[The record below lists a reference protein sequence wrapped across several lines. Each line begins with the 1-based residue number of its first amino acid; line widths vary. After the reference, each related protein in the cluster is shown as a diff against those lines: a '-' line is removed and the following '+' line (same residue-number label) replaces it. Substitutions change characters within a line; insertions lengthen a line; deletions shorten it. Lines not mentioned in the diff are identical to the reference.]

1 MSHPPLFILFSLWIF
16 FFFSLQRERER
27 EQRKETTMEG
37 ISAGVYKGLRSYW
50 RRRGYDKL
58 NGSGRRRKT
67 KHVELGSNRRR
78 RFWRIKIKPKIRLG
92 SPKKFFVWLRDGYMK
107 MMMGL
112 ANSRTFTSS
121 GYGFAPAGSMY
132 DGING
137 LTRAPLKE
145 YDDKM
150 IVEFYKT
157 LMMAQG
163 ALVPRD
169 AAKLGSQIVYQR

>member
-1 MSHPPLFILFSLWIF
+1 
-16 FFFSLQRERER
+16 
-27 EQRKETTMEG
+27 MEG
-37 ISAGVYKGLRSYW
+37 ISVGVYKGLRRYW
-50 RRRGYDKL
+50 RRRGYEKL
-58 NGSGRRRKT
+58 NGSGRRRRT

-107 MMMGL
+107 MMMSL

-121 GYGFAPAGSMY
+121 GYGFATAGSMY

-137 LTRAPLKE
+137 LTRGPLKE

-150 IVEFYKT
+150 IVELYKT
-157 LMMAQG
+157 MMMAQG

-169 AAKLGSQIVYQR
+169 AANLGSQIVYQRELHS